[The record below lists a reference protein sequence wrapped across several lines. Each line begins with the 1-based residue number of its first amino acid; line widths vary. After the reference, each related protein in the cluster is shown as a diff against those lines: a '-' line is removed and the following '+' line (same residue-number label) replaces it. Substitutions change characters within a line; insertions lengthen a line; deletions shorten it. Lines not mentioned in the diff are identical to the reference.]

1 MKRRL
6 GGRVAMSSGWR
17 WAGDDSFASWLA
29 RTHSERLSWGGF
41 GERVREHARGRN
53 NPQKKLPNSQLPE
66 LTEGEMQIRKIFLAA
81 QSQELFSI
89 YVRARKRE
97 RVKLG
102 FSFCFS
108 LLLLDSIAAASF
120 FCLFFTSLTLFA
132 FASLFYF
139 SFFCDKCM
147 NFFMRLV
154 VVFFFISLQIH
165 EKTALWVRRG
175 RETTREG
182 ARVQA
187 LLPLPS
193 LRLYI
198 CIWQNRSCS
207 TAHIHVYMHSK
218 RGGEQSV
225 GHRKKYTGE
234 LLHDRDTASEGRS
247 GHEERLYDRR
257 TDATRLHLAHA
268 RKLARATKRRR
279 VRRLSAFFYRNVCAK
294 HKKALHIHSGWQCER
309 ERKRQRG
316 RAQYTHTHTQAHAV
330 AV

>member
-120 FCLFFTSLTLFA
+120 SACFSLLWHFLHLLLFFIFL
-132 FASLFYF
+132 
-139 SFFCDKCM
+139 FFCDKCM

-154 VVFFFISLQIH
+154 VVFFFISLQID

-218 RGGEQSV
+218 RGGEQSL
-225 GHRKKYTGE
+225 GHTKKIHGGVVARQRYGKRGE
-234 LLHDRDTASEGRS
+234 KWT
-247 GHEERLYDRR
+247 RR
-257 TDATRLHLAHA
+257 ETIRPTDWRDATSPCT
-268 RKLARATKRRR
+268 RAEIGE
-279 VRRLSAFFYRNVCAK
+279 SD
-294 HKKALHIHSGWQCER
+294 KATTGSSFVGVLLPQCLCE
-309 ERKRQRG
+309 
-316 RAQYTHTHTQAHAV
+316 T
-330 AV
+330 

>member
-218 RGGEQSV
+218 RGGEQSL
-225 GHRKKYTGE
+225 GHRKKIHGGVVARQRYGKRGE
-234 LLHDRDTASEGRS
+234 KWT
-247 GHEERLYDRR
+247 RR
-257 TDATRLHLAHA
+257 ETIRPTDWRDATSPCT
-268 RKLARATKRRR
+268 RAEIGE
-279 VRRLSAFFYRNVCAK
+279 SD
-294 HKKALHIHSGWQCER
+294 KATTGSSFVGVLLPQCLCE
-309 ERKRQRG
+309 
-316 RAQYTHTHTQAHAV
+316 T
-330 AV
+330 